1 MRWSLLADSS
11 RCRLQVARAG
21 NSGKS
26 DAADQPSLQSR
37 GSKLP
42 AGTFF
47 LSYQNETT
55 EDGDSG
61 ADVTAD

>member
-1 MRWSLLADSS
+1 
-11 RCRLQVARAG
+11 LQVAGAG

-47 LSYQNETT
+47 LSYQSETT